1 MFCFLKL
8 YKFFIFR
15 EGFEYNIFSLEGKLE
30 IISIGFL
37 NFVRN
42 WDCFLNEILY
52 GGFKC
57 SKSSLRIFLGID
69 VYLLLINNKLMKC
82 C

>member
-8 YKFFIFR
+8 YKSPIPR
-15 EGFEYNIFSLEGKLE
+15 EGFEYNILSLEGKLE
-30 IISIGFL
+30 IISTGL
-37 NFVRN
+37 SNFVRN
-42 WDCFLNEILY
+42 WDCFPNEILY

-57 SKSSLRIFLGID
+57 SKSSLRILLGID
-69 VYLLLINNKLMKC
+69 AYLSLINNKLMKC